1 MKLWLAVQYCYLLHF
16 VVLYKERQKK
26 ASSLDKM
33 LSVYTVMYNVSNT
46 LLPVLTSNN
55 MQRWLHYLCIDVST
69 FEG

>member
-16 VVLYKERQKK
+16 VVLYKERQEK